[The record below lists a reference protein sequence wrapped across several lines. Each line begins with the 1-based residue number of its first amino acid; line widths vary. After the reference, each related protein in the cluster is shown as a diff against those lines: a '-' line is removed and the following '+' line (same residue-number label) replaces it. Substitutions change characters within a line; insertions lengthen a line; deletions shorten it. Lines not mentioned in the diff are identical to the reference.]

1 MRILLAT
8 VFNYPHTGG
17 LSTHMTTLKAGL
29 EALGHDVDTL
39 SFSDLPYYK
48 QQFFAKGPSMFMNRM
63 APGKGILLGH
73 KLRAAMLKELIKK
86 HHAEKP
92 YDLINAQDIY
102 ATFAGLDSGIRTVTT
117 VHGYMTYE
125 AISRGSIRAE
135 STEANLLQEKEKEA
149 YQRTS
154 QVITVDYRIKNY
166 IEQLAGVNGVRV
178 HNFIDVDQFKP
189 QTEKRNELREKFGFS
204 KEDQFIF
211 IPRRLTKKNGV
222 VYPAMALQH
231 IHESCPNAK
240 VIYAGSGEDEAA
252 VRQVAQEKGVT
263 DSVHFLGDIP
273 HEVMKD
279 YYAMS
284 DITMIPSVHS
294 EGVEEATSISAL
306 EAMGSG
312 VPVIA
317 SMVGGLKEIVNHRTS
332 GLLVEE
338 RDVLG
343 ISDAVV
349 ELLEN
354 PPFGREMAWNARKK
368 IEEEYSHI
376 SAATKYASIYE
387 SVLTKAVSY

>member
-29 EALGHDVDTL
+29 EQLGHEVETL

-48 QQFFAKGPSMFMNRM
+48 QQFFAKGPSFFMNRM

-73 KLRAAMLKELIKK
+73 KLRSGMLRDMIKK
-86 HHAEKP
+86 KHEDKP
-92 YDLINAQDIY
+92 YDIVNAQDIY
-102 ATFAGLDSGIRTVTT
+102 ATFAALETPVPTVTT

-125 AISRGSIRAE
+125 AISRGSIKTE
-135 STEANLLQEKEKEA
+135 SVEARVLQAKEKEA
-149 YQRTS
+149 YEKTRQI
-154 QVITVDYRIKNY
+154 ITVDFRIRDYVKD
-166 IEQLAGVNGVRV
+166 LAAAEGIRV
-178 HNFIDVDQFKP
+178 HNFIDVDQFRP
-189 QTEKRNELREKFGFS
+189 QTERKQELRQKYGFA
-204 KEDQFIF
+204 EDDHIVF

-222 VYPAMALQH
+222 IYPAKALPKIQQQF
-231 IHESCPNAK
+231 PK
-240 VIYAGSGEDEAA
+240 TRLIYAGSGEEEAGL
-252 VRQVAQEKGVT
+252 RTICEKNGT
-263 DSVHFLGDIP
+263 LSTVHFLGDIP
-273 HEVMKD
+273 HDLMKD

-284 DITMIPSVHS
+284 DITMVPSVHS

-317 SMVGGLKEIVNHRTS
+317 SKVGGLKEIVQHGEN

-338 RDVLG
+338 KDDDQ
-343 ISDAVV
+343 IAEAVC
-349 ELLEN
+349 ELLRDHD
-354 PPFGREMAWNARKK
+354 FGQRLAVQARVK

-376 SAATKYASIYE
+376 SAATKYAAIYE
-387 SVLTKAVSY
+387 SVLSKVST